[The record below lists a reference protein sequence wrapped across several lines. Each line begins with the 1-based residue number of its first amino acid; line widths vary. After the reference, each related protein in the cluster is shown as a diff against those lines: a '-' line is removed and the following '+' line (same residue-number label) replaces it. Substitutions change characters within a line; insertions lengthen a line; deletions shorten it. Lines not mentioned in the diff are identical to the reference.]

1 MQKTNEPD
9 EMRNLVSRCHEHVKT
24 ENFFC
29 RQANWG
35 GQEWMEPLKN
45 KLIQARL
52 SENELADFEEVKR
65 EFGVAGNSKAMRQ
78 MIQDEK
84 MLMKAKNDWHND
96 NRDAVTALV
105 QQLNDQGRLPLVQ
118 ALYGLTNTKSSSE
131 LSIVRDQYADIQ
143 QQLQAIMYT
152 ITKSGNNLNQIAH
165 VLNAAKQQAE
175 QEDDDLTD
183 DDLWRWVAKQL
194 VENSR
199 VLVELQQEIIN
210 LKNDTGSS
218 NQKAG
223 GTVVSPG
230 NSLMS

>member
-1 MQKTNEPD
+1 
-9 EMRNLVSRCHEHVKT
+9 
-24 ENFFC
+24 
-29 RQANWG
+29 
-35 GQEWMEPLKN
+35 MEPLKN

-52 SENELADFEEVKR
+52 SENKLADFEEVKR

-230 NSLMS
+230 NSLVSQ

>member
-1 MQKTNEPD
+1 
-9 EMRNLVSRCHEHVKT
+9 
-24 ENFFC
+24 
-29 RQANWG
+29 
-35 GQEWMEPLKN
+35 MEPLKN

-105 QQLNDQGRLPLVQ
+105 QQLNDQGLLPLVQ

>member
-1 MQKTNEPD
+1 
-9 EMRNLVSRCHEHVKT
+9 
-24 ENFFC
+24 
-29 RQANWG
+29 
-35 GQEWMEPLKN
+35 MEPLKN

-152 ITKSGNNLNQIAH
+152 ITKSGNNLNQIVH

>member
-1 MQKTNEPD
+1 
-9 EMRNLVSRCHEHVKT
+9 
-24 ENFFC
+24 
-29 RQANWG
+29 
-35 GQEWMEPLKN
+35 
-45 KLIQARL
+45 
-52 SENELADFEEVKR
+52 
-65 EFGVAGNSKAMRQ
+65 
-78 MIQDEK
+78 
-84 MLMKAKNDWHND
+84 
-96 NRDAVTALV
+96 
-105 QQLNDQGRLPLVQ
+105 
-118 ALYGLTNTKSSSE
+118 
-131 LSIVRDQYADIQ
+131 
-143 QQLQAIMYT
+143 MYT
-152 ITKSGNNLNQIAH
+152 ITKSGNNLNQIAY